1 MPVRQRQHKHVA
13 KNTEQV
19 LHQPIYTLARFNNTF
34 HIGHVTT

>member
-13 KNTEQV
+13 KNTEQE
-19 LHQPIYTLARFNNTF
+19 LHQLPYTLASFNNTF